1 MRPILDLCPEPQ
13 LWLSLSK
20 GGIQPTFPMR

>member
-1 MRPILDLCPEPQ
+1 MRLILDLCPEPQ

-20 GGIQPTFPMR
+20 GGFQPTSPMR